1 MASFDRFTNQVRRM
15 LDLAR
20 DEAIRFGQATIGCEH
35 LLLALLREGQG
46 VAAAALTTLGY
57 DLDYIRLEIEKA
69 IPIAPPL
76 RFEGLLPL
84 DPNAKRALELGV
96 EEARQAYCNY
106 IGTEHILLG
115 ILREGESYASK
126 ILFRLGL
133 SVDRTRRAIYEL
145 SRFSEHPPESSG
157 KTRNSALTLF
167 GRDLTRL
174 AREGRLD
181 PVIGRQKEIERLFQ
195 ILCRRRKN
203 NPVLIGEA
211 GVGKTAIVEG
221 FVQMLVAGSAPQP
234 LANRRVV
241 MLDLAAMVAGT
252 KYRGE
257 FEQRLKAV
265 MEEVIEERIIIV
277 IDELHILIGAGGA
290 EGAMDASHILKPAL
304 VSGEIQCI
312 GATTLNEYRKHM
324 EKDPALER
332 RFQTIFVAP
341 PSLSETEE
349 ILKGL
354 RAKYEEHHNV
364 KITDEAIWSA
374 VHLSDRYISG
384 RFLPD
389 KAIDLL
395 DEACARVRL
404 ASTKPPDRVK
414 DLESELKRLTIKRE
428 GLVRELDYQTAI
440 NLKNQER
447 LSRLRLERL
456 RQEQLLS
463 ENTFPQALVTEKD
476 VAQVVSL
483 WTGINVQQ
491 ISGDESERLLKME
504 EEIHRSIVSQD
515 EAVSVVCRAIRR
527 GRVGIKD
534 AHRPTGSFLFL
545 GPTGVGKT
553 LLAKV
558 LAKFLFG
565 SEEALIQIDMSE
577 YMERFSV
584 SRLIGAPPGYVGYEE
599 GGQLTEKVRRR
610 PYSVILMDE
619 FEKAHPDVHNL
630 LLQILEEGNLTDS
643 LGHRVDFRNTIII
656 LTSNLGTGNLG
667 RKGIVGFISEEK
679 ARIDH
684 QEMEAILR
692 SEAEK
697 TFRPELLNRLDE
709 IVVFKPLKHEDALA
723 IVHLE
728 VEKLKER
735 LREKN
740 ITITLDEKAY
750 LFLEKKGFDPE
761 LGARPLKRAI
771 TKYIED
777 RLSEEMLSGTLHSG
791 DSVLIS
797 VDSEDSL
804 SLTINKTGPLSQT
817 VTLKSS

>member
-1 MASFDRFTNQVRRM
+1 MAGFDRFTNQVRRM

-20 DEAIRFGQATIGCEH
+20 DEAMRFGQGTIGCEH

-46 VAAAALTTLGY
+46 IAAAALTSLGY
-57 DLDYIRLEIEKA
+57 DLDYIRLEIEKGISVAPA
-69 IPIAPPL
+69 IQ
-76 RFEGLLPL
+76 FEGPLPL
-84 DPNAKRALELGV
+84 NHNAKRALELGV
-96 EEARQAYCNY
+96 EEARQTSCNY

-115 ILREGESYASK
+115 VLREGESFASQV
-126 ILFRLGL
+126 LFRLGL

-145 SRFSEHPPESSG
+145 SRFSEQPETAG
-157 KTRNSALTLF
+157 KTKGSALNVF
-167 GRDLTRL
+167 GRDLTKL
-174 AREGRLD
+174 AREGKLD
-181 PVIGRQKEIERLFQ
+181 PVIGRQREVERLLQ

-221 FVQMLVAGSAPQP
+221 FVQALVSGSVPEP
-234 LANRRVV
+234 LENRRVV
-241 MLDLAAMVAGT
+241 MLDLAGVVAGT

-265 MEEVIEERIIIV
+265 MEEVIENKVIIF
-277 IDELHILIGAGGA
+277 IDELHTLIGAGGA

-304 VSGEIQCI
+304 ASGEIQCI
-312 GATTLNEYRKHM
+312 GATTLNEYRKHI
-324 EKDPALER
+324 EKDAALER
-332 RFQTIFVAP
+332 RFQPVFVAP
-341 PSLSETEE
+341 PTLPETEE

-354 RAKYEEHHNV
+354 RSKYEEHHGV
-364 KITDEAIWSA
+364 RITDEAIWSA

-395 DEACARVRL
+395 DEAGAHVRL
-404 ASTKPPDRVK
+404 NSTKLPGK
-414 DLESELKRLTIKRE
+414 IKTLESELKKITERRE
-428 GLVRELDYQTAI
+428 KSLRELDYETAI
-440 NLKNQER
+440 QLRERERISRIRFEEMKQEWR
-447 LSRLRLERL
+447 SSGSA
-456 RQEQLLS
+456 S
-463 ENTFPQALVTEKD
+463 ESVVTEKE

-491 ISGDESERLLKME
+491 ISEGESERLLKME
-504 EEIHRSIVSQD
+504 EELHRFIVSQD
-515 EAVSVVCRAIRR
+515 EAVDVVCRAIRR
-527 GRVGIKD
+527 SRVGIKD
-534 AHRPTGSFLFL
+534 RSRPTGSFLFL

-565 SEEALIQIDMSE
+565 AEEALIQIDMSE

-599 GGQLTEKVRRR
+599 GGQLTERVRRR

-619 FEKAHPDVHNL
+619 FEKAHPEVHNI
-630 LLQILEEGNLTDS
+630 LLQVLEDGHLTDS
-643 LGHRVDFRNTIII
+643 LGRKVDFRNTIII
-656 LTSNLGTGNLG
+656 LTSNLGTESLSK
-667 RKGIVGFISEEK
+667 KGIVGFVSENS
-679 ARIDH
+679 ARPEH
-684 QEMEAILR
+684 HEMEAILR

-697 TFRPELLNRLDE
+697 IFRPELLNRLDK
-709 IVVFKPLKHEDALA
+709 IVVFRSLTPGDASA

-735 LREKN
+735 LREEN
-740 ITITLDEKAY
+740 LNLILDEKAY
-750 LFLEKKGFDPE
+750 RFLEREGFDPE

-771 TKYIED
+771 TKHIED
-777 RLSEEMLSGTLHSG
+777 RLSEEMLSGNLHPG
-791 DSVLIS
+791 DAVLIS
-797 VDSEDSL
+797 VDPKDQSRLFIKVEESL
-804 SLTINKTGPLSQT
+804 HKHAA
-817 VTLKSS
+817 LKS